1 MNLPI
6 KITDVFCYLGI
17 PFRDNKKFSFLQ
29 KHLADPNKVWFA
41 LYSKCKHLSVNCK
54 TMLDFFFIQVFY
66 VIRVKCVV
74 FVKVMMWRNY
84 ILDSFKQLS
93 FLNTSTCNVMVY
105 FELGCVCNII

>member
-54 TMLDFFFIQVFY
+54 TMLDFFY
-66 VIRVKCVV
+66 TS
-74 FVKVMMWRNY
+74 
-84 ILDSFKQLS
+84 ILCYS
-93 FLNTSTCNVMVY
+93 C
-105 FELGCVCNII
+105 EVCGFCKGNDVEKLHFGLF